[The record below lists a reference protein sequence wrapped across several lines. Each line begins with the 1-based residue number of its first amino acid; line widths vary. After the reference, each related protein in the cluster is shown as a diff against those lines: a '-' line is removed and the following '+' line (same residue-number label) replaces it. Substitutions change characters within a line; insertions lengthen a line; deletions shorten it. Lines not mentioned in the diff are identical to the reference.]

1 MRCQVDPS
9 SPPTAAEGVH
19 GVGALGAILGD
30 TTDDTS
36 CELSLCS
43 PPSLIF
49 RRRFYDRRWQ
59 NPWAPGQGRALLV
72 GVCNIELL
80 LHDQPDEI

>member
-36 CELSLCS
+36 CELSLYS
-43 PPSLIF
+43 LPSLIF

-59 NPWAPGQGRALLV
+59 NPMGSGTGA
-72 GVCNIELL
+72 I
-80 LHDQPDEI
+80 